1 MSCSIQDQSP
11 GWAKPGLATPAWLLD
26 FWRLPAIDLAWV
38 AVIPGKTPQARA
50 WALAAETKRPLRAS
64 WQSKTAG
71 AMGLETVGSTCRHV
85 SAARRCHGQLGSQM
99 LSTLRVLALI
109 ASYPLS
115 LRIDS

>member
-11 GWAKPGLATPAWLLD
+11 GLAALGWLLD

-38 AVIPGKTPQARA
+38 AVIPGKTPRARA

-71 AMGLETVGSTCRHV
+71 AMGLEAVVGSTCRHV

>member
-11 GWAKPGLATPAWLLD
+11 GSATLGLATLGSVLD

-38 AVIPGKTPQARA
+38 AVMPGNTPRARA
-50 WALAAETKRPLRAS
+50 VALAAETKRPLRAS